1 MTDEDQSATMQDKEN
16 GAKSSR
22 AVLTAIRKAEAVFR
36 EWQVTCQVIDD
47 VYSLREGSVY
57 GTGASW
63 RDAEMDIFWSSF
75 EIMKPAIY
83 ARPPQPVV
91 APMFKDGKPLHNTTA
106 ELLERSS
113 IWTLKNTHIG
123 DVMTQMRDDLLFAGR
138 GVPWLRYEV
147 EDGEHRVCIEHKDRL
162 DFLHEPGRYWCEVGW
177 VAGAFHL
184 SKPDMRK
191 RFGKTSGKA
200 YQNASYTTPTDDR
213 EVGDG
218 RYQER
223 QANAKKCKVW
233 EVWHKADNRVYWVT
247 EGVDV
252 CLDES
257 EPEVDL
263 ADFFP
268 CPRPAY
274 ATLQRRS
281 LIPSPDYERYA
292 RHFEQVN
299 ELTRRIYSLLDG
311 VRMKGLIPAGGDVGE
326 AVESLIKDDRDDT
339 MLVPVPAGVLMN
351 ASGQFVQWLPLAEL
365 ATAITGLIDARAQL
379 IEDFYQL
386 SGISDI
392 MRGATESDETL
403 GAQQLKSQY
412 GSVRVREKSAELQR
426 VAADAVKIASEIIAE
441 KFPQDQLLEMS
452 QMDIPTKADIKK
464 RIKDIEAQA
473 EAELKEAAQKA
484 QEAGQQSAEQGQQV
498 DPAQAKA
505 MFEQAQQHIL
515 AKFAPMLAEAEAM
528 VPIEDVM
535 KLLRDDR
542 ARSFVFE
549 IESSST
555 ILTDELQEK
564 ASRNEFLAQFS
575 TASQSLMGLS
585 AMGEAGAKLA
595 GSLMKFVLAPY
606 RAGRELDGAI
616 DEFIDQA
623 PEMARMAA
631 GQEGESEE
639 LVAAQKELAEAEKVK
654 GQAAMASVEAR
665 SAQAQADNQRKIMEL
680 QQRAQNDAQKAQQE
694 SDKLR
699 LQLADMAQSSE
710 KQQAEINKLTA
721 ETAKILASIGLD
733 ERKQELSEYQAA
745 EQSAQR
751 EVDNAQRA
759 VDSERQAAMGDRQQG
774 FTEEQGRAA
783 EERANRGEDRADRQQ
798 DFTERQPQ

>member
-1 MTDEDQSATMQDKEN
+1 MTDDDQSATMKDRDS
-16 GAKSSR
+16 GSRSSK
-22 AVLTAIRKAEAVFR
+22 AVLSAIRKAEDVFR
-36 EWQVTCQVIDD
+36 DWHVTCQVIDD
-47 VYSLREGSVY
+47 VYSLREGAVY
-57 GTGASW
+57 GTGSSW

-106 ELLERSS
+106 ELLERAS

-123 DVMTQMRDDLLFAGR
+123 DAMVQMRDDLLFAGR

-147 EDGEHRVCIEHKDRL
+147 EGGEHRVCIEHKDRL
-162 DFLHEPGRYWCEVGW
+162 DFLHEPGRYWSEVGW
-177 VAGAFHL
+177 VAGAFWL
-184 SKPDMRK
+184 TKADMRK
-191 RFGKTSGKA
+191 RFAKSSGRA
-200 YQNASYTTPTDDR
+200 YQSASYSTTQDERDAN
-213 EVGDG
+213 DG
-218 RYQER
+218 RYLER
-223 QANAKKCKVW
+223 RANARKCKVW
-233 EVWHKADNRVYWVT
+233 EVWHKADDRVYWVT
-247 EGVDV
+247 ENVDV
-252 CLDES
+252 LLDEG

-292 RHFEQVN
+292 RHFDQIN

-326 AVESLIKDDRDDT
+326 AVESLIKDDSDDT

-403 GAQQLKSQY
+403 GAQQLKSQF

-426 VAADAVKIASEIIAE
+426 VAADSVKIASEIIAE
-441 KFPQDQLLEMS
+441 KFPQKQLLEMS
-452 QMDIPTKADIKK
+452 QMDIPSKADIAK

-473 EAELKEAAQKA
+473 KAELEDAAKKA
-484 QEAGQQSAEQGQQV
+484 QQAGQQQPEGQSQQPGQV
-498 DPAQAKA
+498 EA
-505 MFEQAQQHIL
+505 MFQQAQQQIL

-535 KLLRDDR
+535 SLLRDDR

-555 ILTDELQEK
+555 ILTDEIQEK

-575 TASQSLMGLS
+575 TASASLMQLAG
-585 AMGEAGAKLA
+585 MGEAGAKLA
-595 GSLMKFVLAPY
+595 GAMMKFTLAPY
-606 RAGRELDGAI
+606 RAGRDLDGAI

-623 PEMARMAA
+623 PEMARMAQSQ
-631 GQEGESEE
+631 GGDSEE

-654 GQAAMASVEAR
+654 GQAAMASVQAR
-665 SAQAQADNQRKIMEL
+665 AAQAEADNQRKIMEM
-680 QQRAQNDAQKAQQE
+680 QQKTQSDAAKFEQE
-694 SDKLR
+694 NDKLR
-699 LQLADMAQSSE
+699 LQLAQMVQNGE
-710 KQQAEINKLTA
+710 KQQAEINNLTA
-721 ETAKILASIGLD
+721 QTAKILASIGLD
-733 ERKQELSEYQAA
+733 ERRQQLSEYQAA
-745 EQSAQR
+745 EQSQQR
-751 EVDNAQRA
+751 EVDNSLRVEDGQRA
-759 VDSERQAAMGDRQQG
+759 AMDSERAH
-774 FTEEQGRAA
+774 
-783 EERANRGEDRADRQQ
+783 ERAERGEDRADRQQ
-798 DFTERQPQ
+798 QFTERKPE

>member
-1 MTDEDQSATMQDKEN
+1 MIDEDQSATMKDKEN
-16 GAKSSR
+16 GARSSR
-22 AVLTAIRKAEAVFR
+22 AVLSAIRKAEDVFR

-47 VYSLREGSVY
+47 VYSLREGVVY
-57 GTGASW
+57 GTGSSW

-91 APMFKDGKPLHNTTA
+91 APLFKDGKPLTNTTA
-106 ELLERSS
+106 ELLERCSV
-113 IWTLKNTHIG
+113 WTLKNTHIG
-123 DVMTQMRDDLLFAGR
+123 DVMTQMRDDLLFTGR

-177 VAGAFHL
+177 VSGAFWL
-184 SKPDMRK
+184 TKPDMRK
-191 RFGKTSGKA
+191 RFSKSSGKA
-200 YQNASYTTPTDDR
+200 YQSASYTTTADERDAN
-213 EVGDG
+213 DG
-218 RYQER
+218 RYLER
-223 QANAKKCKVW
+223 RANAKKCKVW
-233 EVWHKADNRVYWVT
+233 EVWHKSDNRVYWVT

-252 CLDES
+252 LLDES
-257 EPEVDL
+257 EPEIEL

-292 RHFEQVN
+292 KHFEQIN

-326 AVESLIKDDRDDT
+326 AVENLIKDDSNDT

-351 ASGQFVQWLPLAEL
+351 AAGQFVQWLPLAEL

-441 KFPQDQLLEMS
+441 KFPQKQLLEMS

-464 RIKDIEAQA
+464 RIKDIEEQA
-473 EAELKEAAQKA
+473 KAEL
-484 QEAGQQSAEQGQQV
+484 QEAGEKAQQSAQQ
-498 DPAQAKA
+498 DPQQAQA
-505 MFEQAQQHIL
+505 MLQQAQQEIL

-535 KLLRDDR
+535 ELLRDDR
-542 ARSFVFE
+542 ARSFIFE

-555 ILTDELQEK
+555 ILTDEMEEK

-575 TASQSLMGLS
+575 TASASLMQLAG
-585 AMGEAGAKLA
+585 MGEAGAKLA
-595 GSLMKFVLAPY
+595 GAMMKFTLAPY

-631 GQEGESEE
+631 GQEGEGDE

-654 GQAAMASVEAR
+654 AQAAMASVQAKA
-665 SAQAQADNQRKIMEL
+665 AQAEAENQRKFMEL
-680 QQRAQNDAQKAQQE
+680 QQKAQADAQKAQQE
-694 SDKLR
+694 SEKLR

-733 ERKQELSEYQAA
+733 ERKQELSEYQAV
-745 EQSAQR
+745 EQSQQR
-751 EVDNAQRA
+751 QVDNAMAAQGA
-759 VDSERQAAMGDRQQG
+759 ERQAFESDRQAGMGERQQA
-774 FTEEQGRAA
+774 FSEEQGRAA
-783 EERANRGEDRADRQQ
+783 EDRADRQQ
-798 DFTERQPQ
+798 NFAERQPQ

>member
-1 MTDEDQSATMQDKEN
+1 MIDEDQSATMKDKEN
-16 GAKSSR
+16 GARSSR
-22 AVLTAIRKAEAVFR
+22 AVLAAIRKAEDVFR

-47 VYSLREGSVY
+47 VYSLREGAVY

-91 APMFKDGKPLHNTTA
+91 APMFKDGKPLNNTTA
-106 ELLERSS
+106 ELLERAA

-177 VAGAFHL
+177 VSGAFWL
-184 SKPDMRK
+184 TKPDMRK
-191 RFGKTSGKA
+191 RFSKSSGKA
-200 YQNASYTTPTDDR
+200 YQDARYSTTQDERDAN
-213 EVGDG
+213 DG
-218 RYQER
+218 RYLER
-223 QANAKKCKVW
+223 RANARKCKVW
-233 EVWHKADNRVYWVT
+233 EVWHKADNKVYWVT

-252 CLDES
+252 FLDES

-263 ADFFP
+263 DDFFP

-292 RHFEQVN
+292 KHFDQVN
-299 ELTRRIYSLLDG
+299 ELTRRIYSLLDS

-351 ASGQFVQWLPLAEL
+351 ANGQFVQWLPLAEL

-441 KFPQDQLLEMS
+441 KFPQKQLLEMS
-452 QMDIPTKADIKK
+452 QMDIPTKADIAK
-464 RIKDIEAQA
+464 RIKSIEAQA
-473 EAELKEAAQKA
+473 KAELEDAGKKAEQAAQTPDA
-484 QEAGQQSAEQGQQV
+484 
-498 DPAQAKA
+498 DPAQAQGA
-505 MFEQAQQHIL
+505 LQQAQQEIL

-535 KLLRDDR
+535 GLLRDDR
-542 ARSFVFE
+542 ARSFIFE

-555 ILTDELQEK
+555 ILTDELEEK

-575 TASQSLMGLS
+575 TASASLMQLAG
-585 AMGEAGAKLA
+585 MGEAGAKLA
-595 GSLMKFVLAPY
+595 GELMKFTLAPY
-606 RAGRELDGAI
+606 RAGRTLDGAI

-631 GQEGESEE
+631 GQEGEGEE
-639 LVAAQKELAEAEKVK
+639 LVAAQKELAEAEKAK
-654 GQAAMASVEAR
+654 AAAAMASVQAR
-665 SAQAQADNQRKIMEL
+665 SAQADADNQRKIMEL
-680 QQRAQNDAQKAQQE
+680 QQRAQNDAMKSQQDN
-694 SDKLR
+694 DKLR
-699 LQLADMAQSSE
+699 LQLAQMQQDGD
-710 KQQAEINKLTA
+710 KQQAEIDKLRAQTA
-721 ETAKILASIGLD
+721 EILNKIGLD
-733 ERKQELSEYQAA
+733 VRKQELTEYQAV
-745 EQSAQR
+745 EQSQQR
-751 EVDNAQRA
+751 ETDNAFRAEDSQRSA
-759 VDSERQAAMGDRQQG
+759 IDAERSN
-774 FTEEQGRAA
+774 
-783 EERANRGEDRADRQQ
+783 ERADRGEDRADRQQ
-798 DFTERQPQ
+798 QFTERTPQ

>member
-1 MTDEDQSATMQDKEN
+1 MTDEDQSATMEDKEN
-16 GAKSSR
+16 GARSSR
-22 AVLTAIRKAEAVFR
+22 AVLTAIRKAEDVFR
-36 EWQVTCQVIDD
+36 DWQVTCQVIDD
-47 VYSLREGSVY
+47 VYSLREGVVY
-57 GTGASW
+57 GTGSSW

-91 APMFKDGKPLHNTTA
+91 APLFKDGKPLTNTTA
-106 ELLERSS
+106 ELLERCS

-177 VAGAFHL
+177 VGGAFWL
-184 SKPDMRK
+184 TKPDMRK
-191 RFGKTSGKA
+191 RFSKSSGKA
-200 YQNASYTTPTDDR
+200 YQNASYTTTPDERD
-213 EVGDG
+213 VNDG
-218 RYQER
+218 RYLER
-223 QANAKKCKVW
+223 RANAKKCKVW
-233 EVWHKADNRVYWVT
+233 EVWHKADNKVYWVT

-252 CLDES
+252 FLDEA
-257 EPEVDL
+257 EPEVEL

-292 RHFEQVN
+292 RHFDQIN

-326 AVESLIKDDRDDT
+326 AVENLIKDDSNDT

-351 ASGQFVQWLPLAEL
+351 AAGQFVQWLPLAEL

-426 VAADAVKIASEIIAE
+426 VAADAVKIAAEVIAE
-441 KFPQDQLLEMS
+441 KFPQKQLLEMS
-452 QMDIPTKADIKK
+452 QMDIPTKADIAK

-473 EAELKEAAQKA
+473 KAELEDAQKKA
-484 QEAGQQSAEQGQQV
+484 QEAGQQPDA
-498 DPAQAKA
+498 DPAQVQGA
-505 MFEQAQQHIL
+505 FQQAQQEIL
-515 AKFAPMLAEAEAM
+515 GKFAPMLAEAEAM

-542 ARSFVFE
+542 ARSFIFE

-564 ASRNEFLAQFS
+564 ASRNEFLAQFA
-575 TASQSLMGLS
+575 TATQSLMQLT
-585 AMGEAGAKLA
+585 AAGEAGAKLA
-595 GSLMKFVLAPY
+595 GELMKFTLAPY
-606 RAGRELDGAI
+606 RAGRTLDGAI

-623 PEMARMAA
+623 PEMARMAGA
-631 GQEGESEE
+631 QEGEGEE
-639 LVAAQKELAEAEKVK
+639 LMAAQKELAEAEKAK
-654 GQAAMASVEAR
+654 AAAAMASVEAR
-665 SAQAQADNQRKIMEL
+665 SAQAQADNQRKVMEL
-680 QQRAQNDAQKAQQE
+680 QQRAQNDAMKAQQDN
-694 SDKLR
+694 DKLR
-699 LQLADMAQSSE
+699 LQLAQMQQDGD
-710 KQQAEINKLTA
+710 KQAAEIDKLRAQTA
-721 ETAKILASIGLD
+721 EILNKIGLD
-733 ERKQELSEYQAA
+733 VRKQELTEYQAV
-745 EQSAQR
+745 EQSSQR
-751 EVDNAQRA
+751 ETDNAFRAEDSQRA
-759 VDSERQAAMGDRQQG
+759 AMDSDRSNERAERS
-774 FTEEQGRAA
+774 
-783 EERANRGEDRADRQQ
+783 EERADRGEARADRQQ
-798 DFTERQPQ
+798 QFAERAPQ

>member
-1 MTDEDQSATMQDKEN
+1 MTDEDQSATMKDTEN
-16 GAKSSR
+16 GARSSK
-22 AVLTAIRKAEAVFR
+22 AVLSAIDRAADVFR
-36 EWQVTCQVIDD
+36 DWQVTCQVIDD
-47 VYSLREGSVY
+47 IYSLRADGI
-57 GTGASW
+57 GTTW

-106 ELLERSS
+106 ELLERCS

-123 DVMTQMRDDLLFAGR
+123 DVMVQMRDDLLFAGR

-147 EDGEHRVCIEHKDRL
+147 EKGEHRVCIEHKDRL
-162 DFLHEPGRYWCEVGW
+162 DFLHEPGRYWSEVGW
-177 VAGAFHL
+177 VAGAFWL
-184 SKPDMRK
+184 TKPDMRK
-191 RFGKTSGKA
+191 RFSKSSGKA
-200 YQNASYTTPTDDR
+200 YQNASYTTSQDER
-213 EVGDG
+213 EASDG
-218 RYQER
+218 RYLER
-223 QANAKKCKVW
+223 RANAKKCKVW
-233 EVWHKADNRVYWVT
+233 EVWHKADDRVYWVT

-252 CLDES
+252 FLDES
-257 EPEVDL
+257 EPEIDL

-292 RHFEQVN
+292 KHFDQIN
-299 ELTRRIYSLLDG
+299 ELTRRIYSLLDS
-311 VRMKGLIPAGGDVGE
+311 VRMKGLIPAGGDVGD
-326 AVESLIKDDRDDT
+326 AVENLIKDDSDDT

-351 ASGQFVQWLPLAEL
+351 ANGQFVQWLPLADL

-426 VAADAVKIASEIIAE
+426 VAADAVKIASEIIAQ
-441 KFPQDQLLEMS
+441 KFPQKQLLEMS
-452 QMDIPTKADIKK
+452 QMDLKTKADIAK
-464 RIKDIEAQA
+464 RIKGIERTTEAKLKALEQQAREAKEKA
-473 EAELKEAAQKA
+473 EAE
-484 QEAGQQSAEQGQQV
+484 GQQI
-498 DPAQAKA
+498 DPDQAQA
-505 MFEQAQQHIL
+505 MFQQAQQQIL
-515 AKFAPMLAEAEAM
+515 ADAAPALAEAEAM

-535 KLLRDDR
+535 GLLRDDR

-555 ILTDELQEK
+555 ILTDELEEK

-575 TASQSLMGLS
+575 TAAASLMQLAG
-585 AMGEAGAKLA
+585 MGEAGAKLA
-595 GSLMKFVLAPY
+595 GAMMKFTLAPY

-631 GQEGESEE
+631 GQDGESEE

-654 GQAAMASVEAR
+654 GQAAMASVQAKA
-665 SAQAQADNQRKIMEL
+665 AQAQADNQRKIMEM
-680 QQRAQNDAQKAQQE
+680 QQKGQADAAKFEQE
-694 SDKLR
+694 NDKLR
-699 LQLADMAQSSE
+699 LQLAQMAQNGE
-710 KQQAEINKLTA
+710 KQQAEINNLTA
-721 ETAKILASIGLD
+721 QTAKILASIGLD
-733 ERKQELSEYQAA
+733 ERKQQLSEYQAA
-745 EQSAQR
+745 EQSEQR
-751 EVDNAQRA
+751 QVDNAMRAEDSQRA
-759 VDSERQAAMGDRQQG
+759 AVDADR
-774 FTEEQGRAA
+774 AH
-783 EERANRGEDRADRQQ
+783 ERAERGEDRADRQQ
-798 DFTERQPQ
+798 EFAERSEP